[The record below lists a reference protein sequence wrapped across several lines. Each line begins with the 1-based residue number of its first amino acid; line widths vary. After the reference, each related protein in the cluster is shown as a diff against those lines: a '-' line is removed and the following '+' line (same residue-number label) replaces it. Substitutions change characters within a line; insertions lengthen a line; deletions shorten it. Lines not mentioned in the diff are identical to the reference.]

1 MKYDDFLLAKLQKD
15 IAADPNIKDHE
26 YDPIRFYNKKNAR
39 VLVSDVPLMGIKYYL
54 DAFKFFCQK
63 SESSAKVYFDPNNI
77 HDKNAIV
84 FRNERD
90 ETIGHVPR
98 ELAEELVEHKDKAL
112 YIHPRHKY
120 INYTKHGF
128 YYDIIEVDNPQYLTE
143 EESEQMWRI
152 EQLSFNILKRELFRT
167 HKEFGCFRT
176 IALII
181 IAHLSV
187 LAAVL
192 AGLGYFK

>member
-1 MKYDDFLLAKLQKD
+1 MKYDDFLLEKLQKD
-15 IAADPNIKDHE
+15 IAADPNIKDHK
-26 YDPIRFYNKKNAR
+26 YDPIRFYDKKNAR

-63 SESSAKVYFDPNNI
+63 AESSAKVYFDPNNI
-77 HDKNAIV
+77 QDKNAIV

-120 INYTKHGF
+120 MNYTNHGF

-167 HKEFGCFRT
+167 HKDFGCFRT
-176 IALII
+176 IVLII